1 MLFSIVL
8 LLISINLTA
17 SFMSPSFLMEYRA
30 RAIAVAMSSNPVDIR
45 NLVIPEDKLLF
56 SYARCSGPG
65 KFELISRF
73 KSMIVTYLTRLSHV
87 NLRIYRF
94 LRDLG

>member
-30 RAIAVAMSSNPVDIR
+30 RAIAVAMSSTGNPVDIR

-65 KFELISRF
+65 KL
-73 KSMIVTYLTRLSHV
+73 
-87 NLRIYRF
+87 N
-94 LRDLG
+94 

>member
-1 MLFSIVL
+1 MLFSVVL

-30 RAIAVAMSSNPVDIR
+30 RANTVAMSSTGNPVDIR

-56 SYARCSGPG
+56 SYTRCSGPG
-65 KFELISRF
+65 KL
-73 KSMIVTYLTRLSHV
+73 
-87 NLRIYRF
+87 N
-94 LRDLG
+94 

>member
-1 MLFSIVL
+1 MLLAIAL
-8 LLISINLTA
+8 ILISINLTA
-17 SFMSPSFLMEYRA
+17 SFMSPSFLMEFRA

-73 KSMIVTYLTRLSHV
+73 ESMIVTYLSRLSHII
-87 NLRIYRF
+87 L
-94 LRDLG
+94 